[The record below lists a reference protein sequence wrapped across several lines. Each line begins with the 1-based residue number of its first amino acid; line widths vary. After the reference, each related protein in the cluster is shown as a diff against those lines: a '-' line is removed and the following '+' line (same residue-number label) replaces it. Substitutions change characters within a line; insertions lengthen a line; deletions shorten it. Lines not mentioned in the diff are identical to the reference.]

1 MTPRVACSCY
11 ENEKLCDTG
20 DKPEMTRGGSTKGEK
35 GVTYRRLFAVALAL
49 IPAEVFCRTAE
60 AKLTAT
66 DIERTFRVRHL
77 GILTTLCLC
86 IAVAPALVIWGDAVS
101 AT

>member
-1 MTPRVACSCY
+1 M
-11 ENEKLCDTG
+11 
-20 DKPEMTRGGSTKGEK
+20 
-35 GVTYRRLFAVALAL
+35 GVTYRRLFAIALAL

-60 AKLTAT
+60 TELTAA
-66 DIERTFRVRHL
+66 DIERAFRVRHL
-77 GILTTLCLC
+77 GVLTTLCFG